1 MAVDVHGKSATGFLY
16 SLLCVHPFF
25 PVFSVIKI
33 YCFILVSILNFNYII
48 TARKRSLRQGNI
60 FTGVCL
66 STGRLPGPGG
76 CLVLGVAGLGG
87 ACSRGVPAPE
97 ECLHPRSACTRWG
110 WGGTWSQGGAW
121 SGRLFLQAV
130 RILLECILVNVLILH
145 FRTFN

>member
-25 PVFSVIKI
+25 PIFSVIKI

-60 FTGVCL
+60 LTGVCL

-87 ACSRGVPAPE
+87 ACSRGGTCSRGVPAPE
-97 ECLHPRSACTRWG
+97 ECLHP
-110 WGGTWSQGGAW
+110 GGGGAWSQGGAW

>member
-25 PVFSVIKI
+25 PIFSVIKI

-76 CLVLGVAGLGG
+76 VPGPGDGWSGGCLLPGG
-87 ACSRGVPAPE
+87 TCSRGVPAPE
-97 ECLHPRSACTRWG
+97 ECLHP
-110 WGGTWSQGGAW
+110 GGGGGVPGPDGYFCRRYASYW
-121 SGRLFLQAV
+121 NAFL
-130 RILLECILVNVLILH
+130 LM
-145 FRTFN
+145 F